1 MKLQLITLTGLKMD
15 DDVYEVVIPT
25 SSGEIAVYPGHEPL
39 VTVAVPGVLLVRR
52 NKTDSDD
59 SREPFALNGGVV
71 EIDIDRVRILV
82 DDADRPEEIVASE
95 VEKALAL
102 AQKQKSEAKSQVEL
116 DKAQAMIDRSAVR
129 LKVAGLRRHHQKR

>member
-39 VTVAVPGVLLVRR
+39 VTVAVPGVMAVRR
-52 NKTDSDD
+52 SKTDSDD
-59 SREPFALNGGVV
+59 LRELFALNGGVV
-71 EIDIDRVRILV
+71 EIDTTRVRVLV
-82 DDADRPEEIVASE
+82 DDADRPEEIVAAE

-129 LKVAGLRRHHQKR
+129 LKVAGLRRHKR

>member
-15 DDVYEVVIPT
+15 DDVYEVVLPT

-39 VTVAVPGVLLVRR
+39 VTVAVPGILSVRR
-52 NKTDSDD
+52 KKGDSDD
-59 SREPFALNGGVV
+59 SRELFALNGGVA
-71 EIDIDRVRILV
+71 EIDTTRIRVLV
-82 DDADRPEEIVASE
+82 DDADRPEEIIAAE

-102 AQKQKSEAKSQVEL
+102 AQKQKAEAKSQVEL

-129 LKVAGLRRHHQKR
+129 LKVAGLRRHKR

>member
-15 DDVYEVVIPT
+15 DDIYEVVIPT

-39 VTVAVPGVLLVRR
+39 VTVAVPGVLSVRR

-59 SREPFALNGGVV
+59 ARELFALNGGVV
-71 EIDIDRVRILV
+71 EIDTTRVRILV
-82 DDADRPEEIVASE
+82 DDADRPEEIVAAE

-129 LKVAGLRRHHQKR
+129 LKVAGLRRHKR